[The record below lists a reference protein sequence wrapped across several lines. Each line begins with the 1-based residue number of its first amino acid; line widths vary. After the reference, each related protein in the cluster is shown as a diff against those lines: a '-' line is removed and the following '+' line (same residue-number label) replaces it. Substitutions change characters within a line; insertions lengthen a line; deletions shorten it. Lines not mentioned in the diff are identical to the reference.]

1 MSSKDRIPNTTFSTL
16 FQIITIKLKRE
27 ADKRIGELG
36 LNSQQGRVIGYI
48 YDHQD
53 EGIIQKDLADVFH
66 KRGATITSMLKGLEK
81 NEYIERRIP
90 SDNERQKNLYV
101 LPKGEKLINDFNE
114 VFSDLENKITS
125 CLTEEELKTLEKLLS
140 KINQSI

>member
-1 MSSKDRIPNTTFSTL
+1 MSSKDRMPNTTFSTL
-16 FQIITIKLKRE
+16 FQIISIKLKRE

-101 LPKGEKLINDFNE
+101 LPKGEKLINAFNE

>member
-1 MSSKDRIPNTTFSTL
+1 MSSKDRMPNTTFSTL
-16 FQIITIKLKRE
+16 FQIISIKLKRE

-114 VFSDLENKITS
+114 VFSDLENKITT

>member
-1 MSSKDRIPNTTFSTL
+1 MSSKDRMPNTTFSTL
-16 FQIITIKLKRE
+16 FQIISIKLKRE

-53 EGIIQKDLADVFH
+53 EGIIQRDLADVFH

-81 NEYIERRIP
+81 NEYIERRIQ

>member
-1 MSSKDRIPNTTFSTL
+1 MSSKDRMPNTTFSTL

-101 LPKGEKLINDFNE
+101 LPKSEKLINDFNE
-114 VFSDLENKITS
+114 VFSDIENKITS

>member
-1 MSSKDRIPNTTFSTL
+1 MSSKDRITNTTFSTL
-16 FQIITIKLKRE
+16 FQIISIKLKRE

>member
-1 MSSKDRIPNTTFSTL
+1 MNSKDRITNTTFSTL
-16 FQIITIKLKRE
+16 FQIISIKLKRE

>member
-1 MSSKDRIPNTTFSTL
+1 MSSKDRMPNTTFSTL
-16 FQIITIKLKRE
+16 FQIISIKLKRE

-36 LNSQQGRVIGYI
+36 LNSQQGRVISYI

>member
-1 MSSKDRIPNTTFSTL
+1 MSSKDRMPNTTFSTL
-16 FQIITIKLKRE
+16 FQIISIKLKRE

-114 VFSDLENKITS
+114 VFSDLENKIIS

>member
-1 MSSKDRIPNTTFSTL
+1 MSSKDRMPNTTFSTL
-16 FQIITIKLKRE
+16 FQIISIKLKRE

-81 NEYIERRIP
+81 NEYIERRIL

>member
-1 MSSKDRIPNTTFSTL
+1 MSSKDRMPNTTFSTL
-16 FQIITIKLKRE
+16 FQIISIKLKRE

-114 VFSDLENKITS
+114 VFSDIENKITS

>member
-16 FQIITIKLKRE
+16 FQIISIKLKRE

-114 VFSDLENKITS
+114 VFSDIENKITS

>member
-1 MSSKDRIPNTTFSTL
+1 MSSKDRMPNTTFSTL
-16 FQIITIKLKRE
+16 FQIISIKLKRE

>member
-16 FQIITIKLKRE
+16 FQIISIKLKRE

>member
-1 MSSKDRIPNTTFSTL
+1 MSSKDRMPNTTFSTL

>member
-1 MSSKDRIPNTTFSTL
+1 MSSKDRMPNTTFSTL
-16 FQIITIKLKRE
+16 FQIISIKLKRE

-66 KRGATITSMLKGLEK
+66 KRGATITSMLKGLER

>member
-1 MSSKDRIPNTTFSTL
+1 MSSKDRMPNTTFSTL
-16 FQIITIKLKRE
+16 FQIISIKLKRE

-53 EGIIQKDLADVFH
+53 EGIIQRDLADVFH

>member
-1 MSSKDRIPNTTFSTL
+1 MSSKDRMPNTTFSTL
-16 FQIITIKLKRE
+16 FQIISIKLKRE

-125 CLTEEELKTLEKLLS
+125 CLTEEEFKTLEKLLS

>member
-1 MSSKDRIPNTTFSTL
+1 MSSKDRMPNTTFSTL
-16 FQIITIKLKRE
+16 FQIISIKLKRE

-114 VFSDLENKITS
+114 VFSDLEDKITS

>member
-1 MSSKDRIPNTTFSTL
+1 MSSKDRMPNTTFSTL
-16 FQIITIKLKRE
+16 FQIISIKLKRE

-36 LNSQQGRVIGYI
+36 LNSQQGRVIDYI